1 MTAKH
6 EVVEYSMTYRNYVQK
21 NNSSIQFLD
30 GEQTKENQAPNVK
43 SNRRSQPDDVHW
55 KEGKIVDNLVQ
66 KTQLRYFAFDTEGG

>member
-1 MTAKH
+1 MTAKY

-30 GEQTKENQAPNVK
+30 GAQTKEKQAPNVK

-55 KEGKIVDNLVQ
+55 KEGQIVDNLVQ
-66 KTQLRYFAFDTEGG
+66 ETQLRYFAFGTEGG